1 MEFKEMIKILKN
13 DFKTLIFFAMIG
25 GLIAAGIVLSQPV
38 RHKGDFV
45 IYLNKA
51 APSKEAMQNYN
62 SFYALES
69 LSQVADFLVEWS
81 KKFGVDQSD
90 FELKLKKKTATFL
103 EGSIMSSNAET
114 TKRFFDGFVD
124 SATQHILYFNDGI
137 FSDSK
142 ITVSFSDFKNS
153 EIKIN
158 FWRYFFAGIFGGLM
172 IGIFMVFLRRYFG
185 S

>member
-1 MEFKEMIKILKN
+1 MELKEIIKILKDN
-13 DFKTLIFFAMIG
+13 FKFIIVFVVFG
-25 GLIAAGIVLSQPV
+25 GLVVAGIVLSQPV

-81 KKFGVDQSD
+81 KKFGVDQSE

-103 EGSIMSSNAET
+103 EGSITSSDAET

-137 FSDSK
+137 FSDSE
-142 ITVSFSDFKNS
+142 IAVSFSDFKDS

-158 FWRYFFAGIFGGLM
+158 FWRYFFSGIFGGLM
-172 IGIFMVFLRRYFG
+172 IGIFMVFLRRYFKN
-185 S
+185 